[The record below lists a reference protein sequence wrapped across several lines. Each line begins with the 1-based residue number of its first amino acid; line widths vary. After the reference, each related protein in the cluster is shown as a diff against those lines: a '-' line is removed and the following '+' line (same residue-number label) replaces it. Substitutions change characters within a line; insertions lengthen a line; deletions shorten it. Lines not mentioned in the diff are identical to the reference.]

1 MAKKDK
7 GDFMSRAGKITKEG
21 YRKTADVTR
30 KGAGQIARNYKR
42 YIGPS
47 AKLARGIG
55 KLGLGAGK
63 LALRFPGTGLA
74 ATGLYYGAKALV
86 KKGERVARRS
96 ATKQWHKRDRFGRT
110 RWYL

>member
-21 YRKTADVTR
+21 YRKTANVTR
-30 KGAGQIARNYKR
+30 KGAGKIARNYKR

-55 KLGLGAGK
+55 KLGLGVGK
-63 LALRFPGTGLA
+63 TVLRFPGPALIG
-74 ATGLYYGAKALV
+74 TGLYYGGKALG
-86 KKGERVARRS
+86 KKYGRGYRYS
-96 ATKQWHKRDRFGRT
+96 AVRQFDKRGRKII
-110 RWYL
+110 

>member
-1 MAKKDK
+1 M
-7 GDFMSRAGKITKEG
+7 
-21 YRKTADVTR
+21 
-30 KGAGQIARNYKR
+30 
-42 YIGPS
+42 
-47 AKLARGIG
+47 
-55 KLGLGAGK
+55 GAGK

-74 ATGLYYGAKALV
+74 LTGAYYGGKALV